1 MTLALREMR
10 RRPGRFAIAT
20 VILTLIAILLMF
32 LGGLLDGLVASSTGA
47 YRIQNGDLLV
57 YSGNSRDALVRSRI
71 EPAVRQ
77 QVESV
82 PGVARV
88 GGLGTAQLGGRVP
101 GRGPRDLVPIV
112 LFGYEL
118 APRGLPAT
126 PPPAGSVYAD
136 DSLRAKNV
144 KVGTT
149 MQLGPARSPVTV
161 VGFVS
166 DSRYSGQGTVWGSL
180 DTWRQVL
187 NANRPDARVGPGVV
201 QALVVQSAEFGNS
214 GLGGA
219 GLADRIDRATGGA
232 TTSLTITQAIDA
244 LPGVSQQR
252 TVFNQII
259 GVTVVIAIVV
269 VALFFA
275 LLTVE
280 RTALYGVLKAIGASS
295 RTLFVGVVLQA
306 VVVALIASIIGIA
319 AALVLDAVIP
329 AGTIPFVATPA
340 RLLSSAV
347 VLMVAA
353 VVGCAFSLRRV
364 LRIDPAAAIGGTP

>member
-20 VILTLIAILLMF
+20 VILTLIALLLMF

-47 YRIQNGDLLV
+47 FRSQQADLLV
-57 YSGNSRDALVRSRI
+57 YSSSSRNSLERSRI
-71 EPAVRQ
+71 TPEVRQ
-77 QVESV
+77 QVASV
-82 PGVARV
+82 AGVAHV
-88 GGLGTAQLGGRVP
+88 GGLGSAQLGGRIP
-101 GRGPRDLVPIV
+101 GRGTRDLVPTV

-126 PPPAGSVYAD
+126 PPAPGTAYAD
-136 DSLRAKNV
+136 DSLRAKGV
-144 KVGTT
+144 AVGTVIH
-149 MQLGPARSPVTV
+149 LGPARSAVTV

-166 DSRYSGQGTVWGSL
+166 DTRYTGQGTLWGSL
-180 DTWRQVL
+180 PTWREVL

-201 QALVVQSAEFGNS
+201 QALVVQAGPGS
-214 GLGGA
+214 GA
-219 GLADRIDRATGGA
+219 GLAGRVDRATGGA
-232 TTSLTITQAIDA
+232 TSALTITQAIDA
-244 LPGVSQQR
+244 LPGVAQQR
-252 TVFNQII
+252 SVFNQII
-259 GVTVVIAIVV
+259 GVTVVIAVVV

-280 RTALYGVLKAIGASS
+280 RTALYGVLKAIGSSS
-295 RTLFVGVVLQA
+295 RTLFAGVVLQA
-306 VVVALIASIIGIA
+306 VVVALVASLIGIA
-319 AALVLDAVIP
+319 AALALDVLIP

-340 RLLSSAV
+340 RLASSAV
-347 VLMVAA
+347 ILVVAA

>member
-112 LFGYEL
+112 LFGYDL

-126 PPPAGSVYAD
+126 PPPAGTVYAD

-201 QALVVQSAEFGNS
+201 QALVVQGDSRTS
-214 GLGGA
+214 A
-219 GLADRIDRATGGA
+219 GLAERIDRSTGGA
-232 TTSLTITQAIDA
+232 TASLTITQAIDA

-306 VVVALIASIIGIA
+306 VVVALIASLIGIA

-340 RLLSSAV
+340 RLASSAV
-347 VLMVAA
+347 VLVVAA

>member
-1 MTLALREMR
+1 MRLALREMR

-47 YRIQNGDLLV
+47 FRAQHADLLV
-57 YSGNSRDALVRSRI
+57 YSGNSRNSLARSRI
-71 EPAVRQ
+71 EPEVRQ
-77 QVESV
+77 QVAAV
-82 PGVARV
+82 PGVTRV
-88 GGLGTAQLGGRVP
+88 GGLGSAQLGGRVP
-101 GRGPRDLVPIV
+101 GRGIRDLVPIV

-118 APRGLPAT
+118 APRGLPSV
-126 PPPAGSVYAD
+126 PPAAGTVYAD

-144 KVGTT
+144 EVGTT
-149 MQLGPARSPVTV
+149 IRLGPTRSAVTV

-166 DSRYSGQGTVWGSL
+166 DSRYSGQGTLWGSL
-180 DTWRQVL
+180 ETWRQVL

-201 QALVVQSAEFGNS
+201 QALVVQGAP
-214 GLGGA
+214 LGSA
-219 GLADRIDRATGGA
+219 GLTERIDRATDGA
-232 TTSLTITQAIDA
+232 TTTLSITEAINS

-280 RTALYGVLKAIGASS
+280 RTALYGILKAIGASS
-295 RTLFVGVVLQA
+295 RTLFAGVMLQA
-306 VVVALIASIIGIA
+306 VVVALVASLIGIVA
-319 AALVLDAVIP
+319 SLVLGAAIP

-347 VLMVAA
+347 VLVVAA
-353 VVGCAFSLRRV
+353 EVGCAFSLRRV
-364 LRIDPAAAIGGTP
+364 LRVDPAAAIGGTP